1 MTDAQ
6 EIVERQLAAYNDH
19 DMDAFVATYADD
31 VRVRLR
37 DGTYLR
43 GPDALRERY
52 AAQFAEGRCQ
62 AEIVGRLTEG
72 EWVVDHEIAHG
83 LGDVPLRVLVAYRV
97 RAGLIDRVNFLG

>member
-37 DGTYLR
+37 DGTWLR
-43 GPDALRERY
+43 GATLCGNGMQPSSPKAG
-52 AAQFAEGRCQ
+52 AGRRSS
-62 AEIVGRLTEG
+62 AGSPRASGWWTTRSPTGWATFPFVSWSPIVC
-72 EWVVDHEIAHG
+72 
-83 LGDVPLRVLVAYRV
+83 
-97 RAGLIDRVNFLG
+97 AGLIDRVNFLG